1 MALTTTMNI
10 ISLLMVALV
19 ATNCFTHAFVPSN
32 PLQSVP
38 SQRTTVYS
46 MHSMQQ
52 RKQQPQ
58 RKQCISTALQL
69 QSDKDTDLTRTS
81 PPTSSSTLLK
91 EGTDLEEKTTT
102 TTSSAMKTNGL
113 WDDEENPGIYKTAIR
128 RTLLWVAAAIGYGF
142 VLIFVAGPETSGEF
156 YAGYLLEQS
165 LSIDNL
171 LVFLLL
177 FDYFKVPLEFQSRV
191 LNWGIIGSIVMR
203 ATMIGLGS
211 VALKEVHEVLLVFAA
226 ILLYSSFQVIAGD
239 DDDEEEDLSEN
250 AIVKFANNLFSSTD
264 KFDGD
269 KFFTEIDGI
278 KMATPMLLCM
288 IAVEISDVVFAV
300 DSIPA
305 IFGVTED
312 PLVVFSSN
320 MFAIMGLRSL
330 YIILSKAASE
340 LKYLEKAVAVI
351 LGFIGAKLIAE
362 YFGVI
367 ISTEFS
373 LGVVVT
379 MLGGGVAASLLD
391 KDEASAEDDA
401 IDVDIDIT
409 VPVEK

>member
-1 MALTTTMNI
+1 MQITLPTMNI
-10 ISLLMVALV
+10 ISLFTVALM

-32 PLQSVP
+32 PLRSVP
-38 SQRTTVYS
+38 SQAATVYS
-46 MHSMQQ
+46 LQQ
-52 RKQQPQ
+52 RQQQ
-58 RKQCISTALQL
+58 RTQYSSIALRL
-69 QSDKDTDLTRTS
+69 QSDKWIDLTKTS
-81 PPTSSSTLLK
+81 SPKTSSTLLK
-91 EGTDLEEKTTT
+91 DGTDLEDSATT
-102 TTSSAMKTNGL
+102 TTSVMKPNMFGNN
-113 WDDEENPGIYKTAIR
+113 EEDASIYKTAIR
-128 RTLLWVAAAIGYGF
+128 RTIFWVGAAITYGF
-142 VLIFVAGPETSGEF
+142 LLIFVAGPETSGEF

-177 FDYFKVPLEFQSRV
+177 FEYFKVPLEYQNRV

-211 VALKEVHEVLLVFAA
+211 VALQEFREVLLVFAA
-226 ILLYSSFQVIAGD
+226 ILLFSSFKVIVGD
-239 DDDEEEDLSEN
+239 DDDEEEDLSDN

-269 KFFTEIDGI
+269 NFFTEIDGI
-278 KMATPMLLCM
+278 RMATPMLLCM

-312 PLVVFSSN
+312 PFVVFSSN

-362 YFGVI
+362 YCGVI
-367 ISTEFS
+367 ISTELS
-373 LGVVVT
+373 LGVVIT
-379 MLGGGVAASLLD
+379 MLGGGVAASILD
-391 KDEASAEDDA
+391 KDEITEED
-401 IDVDIDIT
+401 VIDIT
-409 VPVEK
+409 TSVEKPK

>member
-1 MALTTTMNI
+1 MNR
-10 ISLLMVALV
+10 ISLFTFAFI
-19 ATNCFTHAFVPSN
+19 ATNRFIHSFVPPN
-32 PLQSVP
+32 PLQNLS
-38 SQRTTVYS
+38 SQTKVVCPLHKRQNRRTQFS
-46 MHSMQQ
+46 FIALELQAD
-52 RKQQPQ
+52 K
-58 RKQCISTALQL
+58 CIDPTRLST
-69 QSDKDTDLTRTS
+69 STTRRTS
-81 PPTSSSTLLK
+81 LK
-91 EGTDLEEKTTT
+91 ERTDLEDAGA
-102 TTSSAMKTNGL
+102 TTSVMKPNNIL
-113 WDDEENPGIYKTAIR
+113 WDNEQEAGVYKKAIR
-128 RTLLWVAAAIGYGF
+128 RTLYWVGAAIGYGF
-142 VLIFVAGPETSGEF
+142 LLIFFAGPEVSGEF

-177 FDYFKVPLEFQSRV
+177 FEYFKVPLDYQNRV

-203 ATMIGLGS
+203 ATMIGAGA
-211 VALKEVHEVLLVFAA
+211 VALREVREVLLVFAS
-226 ILLYSSFQVIAGD
+226 ILLFSSYKVIVGEE
-239 DDDEEEDLSEN
+239 DEEDGDLSDN

-264 KFDGD
+264 QFDGD

-278 KMATPMLLCM
+278 RKATPMLLCM

-340 LKYLEKAVAVI
+340 LKYLEKAVAVV
-351 LGFIGAKLIAE
+351 LGFIGGKLIAE
-362 YFGVI
+362 YFGFN
-367 ISTEFS
+367 ISTEVS

-379 MLGGGVAASLLD
+379 MLGGGVAASVLD
-391 KDEASAEDDA
+391 KDESSIEEDA
-401 IDVDIDIT
+401 ADIT
-409 VPVEK
+409 TSVEK

>member
-1 MALTTTMNI
+1 MRIVNTMTPSIMNT

-19 ATNCFTHAFVPSN
+19 ATNCSTQAFVPSN
-32 PLQSVP
+32 PLRHAP
-38 SQRTTVYS
+38 SKSTDMGYS
-46 MHSMQQ
+46 QQQ
-52 RKQQPQ
+52 RQQQLRRQQNP
-58 RKQCISTALQL
+58 IALRL
-69 QSDKDTDLTRTS
+69 KSDKYIDL
-81 PPTSSSTLLK
+81 
-91 EGTDLEEKTTT
+91 T
-102 TTSSAMKTNGL
+102 TTSSPETSMTSLKEGADVDDAAATTTSALKANAL
-113 WDDEENPGIYKTAIR
+113 WDDEDDDGIYKTAIR
-128 RTLLWVAAAIGYGF
+128 RTLYWVAAAIGYGF
-142 VLIFVAGPETSGEF
+142 LLIFTAGPEVSGEF

-177 FDYFKVPLEFQSRV
+177 FEYFKVPMEYQNRV

-203 ATMIGLGS
+203 ATMIGVGA
-211 VALKEVHEVLLVFAA
+211 VALREFREVLLVFAA
-226 ILLYSSFQVIAGD
+226 ILLFSSFKVIVGD
-239 DDDEEEDLSEN
+239 DDDEEEDLSNN
-250 AIVKFANNLFSSTD
+250 AIVKFANNLFQSTD
-264 KFDGD
+264 QFDGD
-269 KFFTEIDGI
+269 RFFTEMDGI
-278 KMATPMLLCM
+278 RKATPMLLCM

-312 PLVVFSSN
+312 PFVVFSSN

-340 LKYLEKAVAVI
+340 LQYLEKAVAVV
-351 LGFIGAKLIAE
+351 LGFIGGKLIAE

-367 ISTEFS
+367 ISTELS

-391 KDEASAEDDA
+391 KEESDEEDA
-401 IDVDIDIT
+401 IDVST
-409 VPVEK
+409 K

>member
-1 MALTTTMNI
+1 
-10 ISLLMVALV
+10 
-19 ATNCFTHAFVPSN
+19 
-32 PLQSVP
+32 
-38 SQRTTVYS
+38 
-46 MHSMQQ
+46 
-52 RKQQPQ
+52 
-58 RKQCISTALQL
+58 
-69 QSDKDTDLTRTS
+69 
-81 PPTSSSTLLK
+81 
-91 EGTDLEEKTTT
+91 
-102 TTSSAMKTNGL
+102 MKTNGL

-305 IFGVTED
+305 IFGVTE
-312 PLVVFSSN
+312 V
-320 MFAIMGLRSL
+320 RYRTKL
-330 YIILSKAASE
+330 YQNK
-340 LKYLEKAVAVI
+340 KTHC
-351 LGFIGAKLIAE
+351 IA
-362 YFGVI
+362 
-367 ISTEFS
+367 
-373 LGVVVT
+373 
-379 MLGGGVAASLLD
+379 
-391 KDEASAEDDA
+391 
-401 IDVDIDIT
+401 
-409 VPVEK
+409 